1 MNKPEFSTHDFALKT
16 GRKVK
21 KSVFRF
27 LFSRL
32 TITAVL
38 LCLQFYAIIYALL
51 FLRGRWVIAYQCLKI
66 VSPIVLIWLVRKS
79 DNPSY
84 KIPWIIIILFFAPF
98 GALFYLFMGNTPL
111 NRARLV
117 RVKPIR
123 TDVIE
128 QFRVSDTRTLCKTIP
143 QHRRTCEYL
152 YDIVEMP
159 AWKNTAAEYFPLGD
173 YLYDS
178 MLRRHAGGAA
188 EGGALYFHRVFHH
201 RARHHVGFHLGGSAA
216 KGRRGRR
223 NPLDV

>member
-16 GRKVK
+16 GRKVR

-32 TITAVL
+32 TFTAVL
-38 LCLQFYAIIYALL
+38 LGLQFYAVIYALL

-66 VSPIVLIWLVRKS
+66 LSPIVIIWLIRKP

-84 KIPWIIIILFFAPF
+84 KIPWFIIIMFFAPF

-117 RVKPIR
+117 KVKPIR

-152 YDIVEMP
+152 YDICLLY
-159 AWKNTAAEYFPLGD
+159 TSDAADEL
-173 YLYDS
+173 
-178 MLRRHAGGAA
+178 
-188 EGGALYFHRVFHH
+188 
-201 RARHHVGFHLGGSAA
+201 
-216 KGRRGRR
+216 
-223 NPLDV
+223 